1 MTILA
6 TPSNLLPSTFQAH
19 DEDAEFENEDFSD
32 GDRDDDTWSISTGR
46 NKYTFPRKS
55 VSKQRQMSRY
65 QRMINHL
72 QNEYIPEE
80 YLHAMWRFDSKVD
93 PKCERSRHKR

>member
-1 MTILA
+1 
-6 TPSNLLPSTFQAH
+6 
-19 DEDAEFENEDFSD
+19 DEDTEFENEDFSD
-32 GDRDDDTWSISTGR
+32 GDDDTWSISTGR
-46 NKYTFPRKS
+46 NKHTFPRKS

-80 YLHAMWRFDSKVD
+80 YLHAMWGWISQNTRKRFVD
-93 PKCERSRHKR
+93 RYEEQGEEGKAQSLP